1 MATRDP
7 FAKFSRAL
15 SKAGAKMGG
24 KTTPHIIDIMA
35 HRVLK
40 NAKRR
45 APVKTG
51 ALRASGRVEAGR
63 NANQRIVAFGGGF
76 TGVEYAKA
84 VEYGRYSYAP
94 AAPQPFLRPA
104 FIEEMRGARSALK
117 DAFQK
122 ELDALGVDY

>member
-1 MATRDP
+1 MAKTDP
-7 FAKFSRAL
+7 FAKFARAL
-15 SKAGAKMGG
+15 SKSGSKMGH
-24 KTTPHIIDIMA
+24 KTPPHIIDILA

-45 APVKTG
+45 APVRTG
-51 ALRASGRVEAGR
+51 ALRASGRVEAGS
-63 NANQRIVAFGGGF
+63 NANQRIVAFGGGY

-104 FIEEMRGARSALK
+104 FIEEMRGVRSKLK
-117 DAFQK
+117 AAFQK
-122 ELDALGVDY
+122 ELDDLGVSY